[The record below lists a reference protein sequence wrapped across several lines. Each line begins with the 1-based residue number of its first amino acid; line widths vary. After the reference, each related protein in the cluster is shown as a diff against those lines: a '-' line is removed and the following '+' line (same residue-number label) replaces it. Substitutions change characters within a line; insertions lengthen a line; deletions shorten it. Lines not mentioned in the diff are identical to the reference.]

1 MTVLGGKIVVLRE
14 ELGMEFGMANVGPQV
29 KYSKNLR
36 A

>member
-1 MTVLGGKIVVLRE
+1 MAMTVLGGKIVVLRE
-14 ELGMEFGMANVGPQV
+14 EFGMANVGPQV